1 MNLKKLTALV
11 LALVMALTLFGC
23 GKQQDDVQQ
32 NDPQQPETVT
42 VTDMIG
48 REVAVTPGSYQRVVH
63 RRRRPADVQLH
74 CRHRAAVRCGGY
86 RQHHAGGAPQ
96 DV

>member
-32 NDPQQPETVT
+32 NDP
-42 VTDMIG
+42 
-48 REVAVTPGSYQRVVH
+48 SS
-63 RRRRPADVQLH
+63 RRPSPL
-74 CRHRAAVRCGGY
+74 
-86 RQHHAGGAPQ
+86 PT
-96 DV
+96 